1 MSEHEQRIRLSV
13 HPEPTDEEMAA
24 IAAAVTALV
33 SRNDGDCAEPPDRG
47 GGRERWARAGRRELL
62 RPFERDMEALRA
74 F

>member
-1 MSEHEQRIRLSV
+1 
-13 HPEPTDEEMAA
+13 MAA